1 MYPEKSLANEAT
13 LSAMPSMTPN
23 CAGPA
28 PIDARNAGRTQ
39 YAISLAVSFRNEVA
53 PKAIRLWEPRSEGS
67 ADTSIMEILYHSEPD
82 AGAGILVRSGPKM
95 KLAEVQYMASYLVTS
110 QAPPWFSSVT
120 ENSSL

>member
-53 PKAIRLWEPRSEGS
+53 PKAIRLWEPRASL
-67 ADTSIMEILYHSEPD
+67 MEILYHRESSGRAEGFRSLVHGVVLGDFP
-82 AGAGILVRSGPKM
+82 GAVFVFECDRK
-95 KLAEVQYMASYLVTS
+95 
-110 QAPPWFSSVT
+110 
-120 ENSSL
+120 